1 MTFGKQQPQKNKI
14 MRVYALIRSGIVLR
28 IQRRELPQSRNRQFS
43 TQVVYSV
50 VYGRSSGWRN
60 A

>member
-14 MRVYALIRSGIVLR
+14 RRVYALIGSGIALR

-43 TQVVYSV
+43 TQVVY
-50 VYGRSSGWRN
+50 GRSSGWRN